1 MRFTT
6 VDPIRDGANWFA
18 YVNNDPVNYIDL
30 WGLLASEPERSKNIF
45 SGFVDTV
52 KGLFKD
58 DDSKQIFTYGLSGS
72 ATGIGI
78 SGAVGAA
85 VVGAAA
91 GVVVSS
97 WVDNRLEAVEK
108 WIFSSQE

>member
-1 MRFTT
+1 M
-6 VDPIRDGANWFA
+6 
-18 YVNNDPVNYIDL
+18 NNDPVNYVDL

-58 DDSKQIFTYGLSGS
+58 DDSKQIFTYGLSAS

-78 SGAVGAA
+78 SVAVF
-85 VVGAAA
+85 
-91 GVVVSS
+91 
-97 WVDNRLEAVEK
+97 
-108 WIFSSQE
+108 IFMRCIAIFYNFSLVR